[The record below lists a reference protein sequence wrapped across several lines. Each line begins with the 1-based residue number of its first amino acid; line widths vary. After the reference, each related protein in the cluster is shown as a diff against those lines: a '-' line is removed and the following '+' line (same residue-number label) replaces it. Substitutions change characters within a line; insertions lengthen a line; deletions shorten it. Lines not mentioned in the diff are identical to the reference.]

1 MSDYEGLR
9 DQDAS
14 LLYYAPPRAKTG
26 LFNAVVF
33 AVVAGLSLLA
43 IVVLVLWSSRDAQLE
58 SKKIAIENLAQTIGH
73 HTDAIIK
80 QADVVLS
87 GVVQSIAAEG
97 MQTDHLRRMT
107 RILAQ
112 QLNHLPQVQDFIVLD
127 QSGQRVLSAHPLA
140 PVMNTAMQGSYFAYH
155 MTSPNPEPYIGP
167 PQRKRSNNEW
177 VFTVSRRINHQDG
190 SFAGVVVARISISHF
205 ISLYGGLAVGHD
217 RTMAL
222 VMNNGTVLWRLP
234 FTEAHVG
241 SNIINGPLF
250 GTYLKS
256 RDKGTETMK
265 SAIDGVT
272 RLVSFVRLDDY
283 PLVVYVANSQ
293 TDMLGDWRRNSV
305 IFTFIVLCLSV
316 VLGWLGYRLLT
327 LVKNQE
333 RAGSQLRETQ
343 ERLLRANN
351 ALELLAREDSLTGL
365 NNRREFEYTA
375 QLEFKRALRD
385 QHAIGLLMLD
395 IDYFKRYND
404 TYGHQMGDECLR
416 RVSAIIKAAVSRPG
430 DLVARYGGEEFVVVL
445 PNTSSIGSMKVAER
459 IRKAVYDAAIPNETA
474 PLGILTISIGLQI
487 VVPDED
493 DSVKTMVA
501 AADKALYQAKTGGR
515 NRCVVA

>member
-1 MSDYEGLR
+1 MSDYKGLR

-14 LLYYAPPRAKTG
+14 LLYYAPPRAKMG
-26 LFNAVVF
+26 LFNAVAF
-33 AVVAGLSLLA
+33 AVVAGVSLLA

-58 SKKIAIENLAQTIGH
+58 SKKIAIENLAQTIGQN
-73 HTDAIIK
+73 TDAIIK

-87 GVVQSIAAEG
+87 GVVQSVAAEG
-97 MQTDHLRRMT
+97 MQTDHLKRMT

-112 QLNHLPQVQDFIVLD
+112 QLNQLPQVQDFIVLD

-140 PVMNTAMQGSYFAYH
+140 PVLNTAIQGSYFAYH
-155 MTSPNPEPYIGP
+155 MTSPNPEPHIGP
-167 PQRKRSNNEW
+167 PQRKRTNNEW
-177 VFTVSRRINHQDG
+177 VFTVSRRLNHQDG
-190 SFAGVVVARISISHF
+190 SFAGVVVARISLSHF
-205 ISLYGGLAVGHD
+205 ISLYGGLTVGHD

-222 VMNNGTVLWRLP
+222 VMDNGTLLWRLP
-234 FTEAHVG
+234 FHDKDVG
-241 SNIINGPLF
+241 SSLAKGPLF
-250 GTYLKS
+250 STYLRS
-256 RDKGTETMK
+256 RNRGTETMK
-265 SAIDGVT
+265 TPIDGVT
-272 RLVSFVRLDDY
+272 RLVSFARLSDY
-283 PLVVYVANSQ
+283 PLVVYVGNSQ
-293 TDMLGDWRRNSV
+293 SDMLGEWRRNSI

-327 LVKNQE
+327 LVQNQE
-333 RAGSQLRETQ
+333 RAGEQLRETQ

-375 QLEFKRALRD
+375 ELEFKRALRG
-385 QHAIGLLMLD
+385 QHTIGLLMLD

-404 TYGHQMGDECLR
+404 TYGHQMGDDCLR
-416 RVSAIIKAAVSRPG
+416 RVSGIIKAAVTRPG

-445 PNTSSIGSMKVAER
+445 PNTSSIGAMKVAER
-459 IRKAVYDAAIPNETA
+459 IRGAIYDAAIPNETA
-474 PLGILTISIGLQI
+474 PQGILTISIGIQVLMPGQ
-487 VVPDED
+487 D

-515 NRCVVA
+515 NRCVMA